1 MAQEDRRGWWPLVIA
16 VVVGLGASA
25 GLYAVLDSD
34 DRAPGECIAV
44 EVSASTEKDKLL
56 AAMAEDY
63 NRADREFGGRCAE
76 VRVHGLTSGAGMEA
90 LLGGWAGAKTGL
102 PEPQVWMP
110 STSLWL
116 SRMSARDGADRVV
129 RLDNPSVA
137 ASPLVIAMPRE
148 MADHMRSRT
157 AEPGWADIL
166 ALANA
171 PDGWAA
177 VGKPEWGE
185 FTLARDNPQLSSS
198 GLGASVAS
206 FHAGAVAKGVPLTD
220 AAVRDAEVLKF
231 VRGVESSVTRYGN
244 DATRFMAELAADD
257 RRGTPP
263 ISAIVVQEELAYLYN
278 RGATSGDPA
287 ALDSGTAPNRPFS
300 VIHPREGTLV
310 FDHPFVVLASATQ
323 DQRDAAEDFRR
334 FLAEDDQR
342 ALFRKAGF
350 RDADAPDRPT
360 SELRDALGVPA
371 DSAIRVITPPSP
383 KTLEAMVDAWG
394 ATRRHARVLLVLDV
408 SGSMSRPADPDAV
421 STELAGKSKVSLLPG
436 AVQRALELLSPR
448 DEVGLWTFSTG
459 HREVVPIREL
469 GGNRDALLTAV
480 EQLRTSGE
488 TDLYK
493 TVDAAH
499 AAMVDGLDG
508 ERINA
513 IVVLSDGANTPADEK
528 GKRAMLERVDV
539 DNSEL
544 ALPIFTISFGVDAD
558 RATMNDIARATDAL
572 HYAAVDDPENIDE
585 VFASVFSHF

>member
-1 MAQEDRRGWWPLVIA
+1 M
-16 VVVGLGASA
+16 
-25 GLYAVLDSD
+25 
-34 DRAPGECIAV
+34 
-44 EVSASTEKDKLL
+44 
-56 AAMAEDY
+56 
-63 NRADREFGGRCAE
+63 
-76 VRVHGLTSGAGMEA
+76 
-90 LLGGWAGAKTGL
+90 
-102 PEPQVWMP
+102 
-110 STSLWL
+110 
-116 SRMSARDGADRVV
+116 
-129 RLDNPSVA
+129 
-137 ASPLVIAMPRE
+137 
-148 MADHMRSRT
+148 
-157 AEPGWADIL
+157 
-166 ALANA
+166 
-171 PDGWAA
+171 
-177 VGKPEWGE
+177 GE